1 LRAAPALLVALA
13 LCVAGCGGEDGGS
26 GGATVDETQLG
37 EGGTLVFALA
47 GEPRELDPLLAE
59 DRASQ
64 LVSRQVHEP
73 LVETLTGPFGDV
85 RELPGLAQAYNPS
98 GDRTIWRFQ
107 LRRRVR
113 FQDGTPFNAAAVLA
127 NAERWQTLPQGQ
139 VLLPGL
145 AAVDAP
151 RPDLVRFILSGPDPR
166 LPQRLSVPQ
175 LGLVSPEALSPHSG
189 RSAEVRGEQ
198 GTGTGAFELRSSRHE
213 AALLVRN
220 TRWWGSRLELGPAL
234 DQVEL
239 PVVPDQAERL
249 ELLRSGQVQAADALD
264 RASVRR
270 LRRQPLLTYAGGG
283 TGSFV
288 GLERSV
294 RGIESAGEAP
304 LLSGVWL
311 TTIGAGG

>member
-1 LRAAPALLVALA
+1 MRAAAVLLLGVALCA
-13 LCVAGCGGEDGGS
+13 AGCGGDNGGG
-26 GGATVDETQLG
+26 GGAAAAGVRPG
-37 EGGTLVFALA
+37 EGGTLAFALA

-59 DRASQ
+59 DRASI
-64 LVSRQVHEP
+64 LVTRQVHEP

-85 RELPGLAQAYNPS
+85 RHLQGLAQAYRPS

-127 NAERWQTLPQGQ
+127 NAERWRTLPQGQ
-139 VLLPGL
+139 ELLPGL

-151 RPDLVRFILSGPDPR
+151 RPDLVRFILSEPDPR
-166 LPQRLSVPQ
+166 LPQRLAAPR
-175 LGLVSPEALSPHSG
+175 LGLVSPRALDPPSG
-189 RSAEVRGEQ
+189 RSAELSRER
-198 GTGTGAFELRSSRHE
+198 GTGTGAFELRSTDHSG
-213 AALLVRN
+213 ALLVRN

-239 PVVPDQAERL
+239 PVVADQAERL
-249 ELLRSGQVQAADALD
+249 ELLDSGQVQAADELD
-264 RASVRR
+264 RASVKR
-270 LRRQPLLTYAGGG
+270 LNRDPLLTYEGRGP
-283 TGSFV
+283 FV

-294 RGIESAGEAP
+294 RGIESAHEVP

-311 TTIGAGG
+311 TRIAAG